1 MLYIAVVLYIR
12 PSLLHFYPFDLRT
25 PRYPP
30 PSLYGGMHY
39 LSTCNDT
46 RFRDVPGAD
55 VLGPTTHQEG
65 MIVVRWGC
73 LEPPQDCDRARALAM
88 VVSAKAAAAAM
99 TVVKAQSRPAVLVVH
114 SQYTFDD
121 RGAAQSVCAQAVKF
135 CPVSVTPQITPW
147 ECLGHIYLA

>member
-73 LEPPQDCDRARALAM
+73 LEPPTRLRPCARIGHGGECEGSRSGDDGCEGA
-88 VVSAKAAAAAM
+88 VTSRSTRGTF
-99 TVVKAQSRPAVLVVH
+99 TV
-114 SQYTFDD
+114 YF
-121 RGAAQSVCAQAVKF
+121 
-135 CPVSVTPQITPW
+135 
-147 ECLGHIYLA
+147 

>member
-1 MLYIAVVLYIR
+1 MVLIY
-12 PSLLHFYPFDLRT
+12 T
-25 PRYPP
+25 
-30 PSLYGGMHY
+30 
-39 LSTCNDT
+39 
-46 RFRDVPGAD
+46 
-55 VLGPTTHQEG
+55 
-65 MIVVRWGC
+65 
-73 LEPPQDCDRARALAM
+73 